1 MNCPRCQRPLTT
13 HQAPRFTMFA
23 CTGCGGMWLDGA
35 ASRTVVAAVDP
46 VAMQAADNV
55 ARAAEQA
62 VDVNAQAACP
72 QCRNAMEKMPIPA
85 ANVVVDTCREHGVWF
100 DRNEL
105 QQVVRAVASPG
116 APPPP
121 TNAGPPPAPPPYNA
135 APPPAPA
142 APPAAP
148 TQPLAPGMLPGQY
161 VAPGWMDGQNAGQA
175 APSAMQ
181 MPQAGPPI
189 GGMTPGMSPG
199 QYQAPGWA
207 NPQTGQLPQPQP
219 QQGQPWSTAKTA
231 LAVGAGVAAVGG
243 LAYVATH
250 TDAGRSLLNAVT
262 GDTPPNPYGGPP
274 PQQGWQQPPQ
284 QGWQQ
289 PDQGSDF
296 GSIGQ
301 VLSKL
306 F

>member
-46 VAMQAADNV
+46 VAMQAADHV

-72 QCRNAMEKMPIPA
+72 QCRHAMEKMPIPA
-85 ANVVVDTCREHGVWF
+85 AGVVVDTCREHGVWF

-116 APPPP
+116 TAAPQ
-121 TNAGPPPAPPPYNA
+121 PPAPPPYNA
-135 APPPAPA
+135 APQPPPYNA
-142 APPAAP
+142 APPAAVAP
-148 TQPLAPGMLPGQY
+148 AAPAQNLPPGMLPGQY
-161 VAPGWMDGQNAGQA
+161 VAPGWTDGQNAGQPA
-175 APSAMQ
+175 ASAMQ

-189 GGMTPGMSPG
+189 GGMAPGMSPG

-207 NPQTGQLPQPQP
+207 DPQTGQLPQPQ

-274 PQQGWQQPPQ
+274 PQQGWQQP
-284 QGWQQ
+284 QG
-289 PDQGSDF
+289 QGSDF

>member
-1 MNCPRCQRPLTT
+1 MNCPRCQRPLST

-46 VAMQAADNV
+46 VAMQAADSV

-72 QCRNAMEKMPIPA
+72 QCRNAMERMPIPA

-116 APPPP
+116 AAPAPPTPPASNAGPPAPPP
-121 TNAGPPPAPPPYNA
+121 TNAGP
-135 APPPAPA
+135 APA
-142 APPAAP
+142 AAP
-148 TQPLAPGMLPGQY
+148 SAPLPPGMLPGQY
-161 VAPGWMDGQNAGQA
+161 VAPGWTDGQNAGQP

-181 MPQAGPPI
+181 MPTAGPPV

-207 NPQTGQLPQPQP
+207 DPQTGQLPQP
-219 QQGQPWSTAKTA
+219 QGQPWSTAKTA

-250 TDAGRSLLNAVT
+250 TDAGRSLLHAVT
-262 GDTPPNPYGGPP
+262 GDTPPNPYGQPGY
-274 PQQGWQQPPQ
+274 PQQGYPQ
-284 QGWQQ
+284 QGYPQQGYPQ

>member
-46 VAMQAADNV
+46 VAMQAADSV

-72 QCRNAMEKMPIPA
+72 QCRNAMERMPIQA
-85 ANVVVDTCREHGVWF
+85 AGVVVDTCREHGVWF

-105 QQVVRAVASPG
+105 QQVVRAVAGPG
-116 APPPP
+116 AGAPQPPPP
-121 TNAGPPPAPPPYNA
+121 PAYDAAPQPPAPPAYNA
-135 APPPAPA
+135 APQGAPA
-142 APPAAP
+142 APAQNLP
-148 TQPLAPGMLPGQY
+148 PGMLPGQY
-161 VAPGWMDGQNAGQA
+161 VAPGWTDGQNAPA
-175 APSAMQ
+175 ASAMQ

-189 GGMTPGMSPG
+189 GGMAPGMSPG

-207 NPQTGQLPQPQP
+207 DPQTGQLPPQ

-262 GDTPPNPYGGPP
+262 GDAPPNPYGAPP
-274 PQQGWQQPPQ
+274 PQQGWQQP

-289 PDQGSDF
+289 QGQGSDF
-296 GSIGQ
+296 GSIGEA
-301 VLSKL
+301 LSKL